1 VVQVVLVVL
10 VLQEE
15 EAELMEVLAVVLVLQ
30 EALVLQEQVI
40 HLLYLPLKVT
50 MVETHIV
57 RIILILLVGAEVEQ
71 LLLEEME
78 HHQMQEMVEM
88 EQLLV

>member
-1 VVQVVLVVL
+1 MVLVAHQ
-10 VLQEE
+10 LQEE
-15 EAELMEVLAVVLVLQ
+15 EAEHQEDQAVVLVLQ
-30 EALVLQEQVI
+30 DLLVLQEMVT
-40 HLLYLPLKVT
+40 HLLYPQLKDR

-57 RIILILLVGAEVEQ
+57 LEILIPLVEVEVEQ

-78 HHQMQEMVEM
+78 HQQMQEMVEM

>member
-1 VVQVVLVVL
+1 
-10 VLQEE
+10 
-15 EAELMEVLAVVLVLQ
+15 
-30 EALVLQEQVI
+30 
-40 HLLYLPLKVT
+40 

-57 RIILILLVGAEVEQ
+57 LEILIPLVEVEVEQ

-78 HHQMQEMVEM
+78 HQQMQEMVEM